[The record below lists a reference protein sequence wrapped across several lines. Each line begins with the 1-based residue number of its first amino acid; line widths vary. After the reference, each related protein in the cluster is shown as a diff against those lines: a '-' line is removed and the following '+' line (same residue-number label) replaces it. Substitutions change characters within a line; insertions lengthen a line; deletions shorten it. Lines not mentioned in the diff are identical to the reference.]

1 MGQNVQRKTDKG
13 FTLVE
18 LMLVVV
24 IIGLLAGVAVPN
36 LMGRLKEAKRAK
48 ASADVKV
55 LENAIDMYAMHIG
68 NYPTTEQGL
77 NVLVSNVGNQDDW
90 SGPYLKKGK
99 KIPKDPWKN
108 DYVYRADSQHD
119 LDYDLF
125 SKGPDEQEDTDDDIG
140 NWIKDEEE

>member
-1 MGQNVQRKTDKG
+1 MYQNEQRKTDKG

-48 ASADVKV
+48 AQADINV

-68 NYPTTEQGL
+68 DYPTSEEGL
-77 NVLVSNVGNQDDW
+77 KVLVTNVGNQDE
-90 SGPYLKKGK
+90 
-99 KIPKDPWKN
+99 IPP
-108 DYVYRADSQHD
+108 REGFFRERRRREIQHLPAGDAFRVQD
-119 LDYDLF
+119 LD
-125 SKGPDEQEDTDDDIG
+125 QV
-140 NWIKDEEE
+140 